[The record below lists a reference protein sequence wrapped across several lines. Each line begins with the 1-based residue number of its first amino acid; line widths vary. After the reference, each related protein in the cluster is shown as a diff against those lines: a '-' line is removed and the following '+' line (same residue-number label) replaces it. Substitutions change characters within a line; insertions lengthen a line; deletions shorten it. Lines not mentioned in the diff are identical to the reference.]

1 MLHEPKVLLPEQFL
15 LVTLMVKLAIVAV
28 LATMLV
34 RFPWF
39 RRILL
44 TEKRDWPERLVFA
57 ASLGVP
63 LTVGVLARLLLNYEA
78 ADLTLSGSFL
88 VGLMAGPYAGAIVG
102 AMAGTPAILAGE
114 WIALPFAIGCGFAGG
129 GLREICPK
137 EAIWHFSPLFFT
149 DLHRYVWR
157 FVRRLQIDWIV
168 LLLAAPISLEL
179 LRQWLGHRFGTI
191 YYPSLYHT
199 VTSAAESA
207 PSHTPPTAWLLG
219 LVVFATVLAVAIP
232 IKIWNSARI
241 EHRLQEQEKLL
252 LAARI
257 AALASQINPHFLF
270 NTLTSISSLIRSQPE
285 TARTLIVKLSGL
297 LRRLLRSQEH
307 FVTLREELEAIDE
320 YLDIEAVRF
329 GPKLTIEKSIDP
341 ASLDVVVPS
350 MLLQPLVENCIKHGL
365 SPKIGEGRILIR
377 SSRHDG
383 HSIIDII
390 DNGVGVTH
398 RDNGAGVPHGP
409 TQRANLTA
417 GSGIGLQNV
426 NERLRVIYGAN
437 YQLQLD
443 SVPGGGTC
451 ARIVIPELVVPARI
465 PA

>member
-1 MLHEPKVLLPEQFL
+1 MPHETKVLLPDQFL
-15 LVTLMVKLAIVAV
+15 LVTLMVKLAVVAI
-28 LATMLV
+28 LSTMLV

-57 ASLGVP
+57 ASLGLP

-88 VGLMAGPYAGAIVG
+88 AGLLAGPYAGAIVG
-102 AMAGTPAILAGE
+102 TMTGTPALIANE
-114 WIALPFAIGCGFAGG
+114 WAALPFAIGCGFAGG
-129 GLREICPK
+129 GLREVCPK

-157 FVRRLQIDWIV
+157 LVRRLQIDWVVI
-168 LLLAAPISLEL
+168 LLAAPVSLEV
-179 LRQWLGHRFGTI
+179 LRQVLGAKWPTRIF
-191 YYPSLYHT
+191 YH
-199 VTSAAESA
+199 EI
-207 PSHTPPTAWLLG
+207 PTAQPWLLA
-219 LVVFATVLAVAIP
+219 LVIFATVLCVAIP

-252 LAARI
+252 MAARLQ
-257 AALASQINPHFLF
+257 ALASQINPHFLF
-270 NTLTSISSLIRSQPE
+270 NTLASVQSLIRSNPE
-285 TARTLIVKLSGL
+285 TARTVIVKLSAL

-329 GPKLTIEKSIDP
+329 GPRLTIEKSIDP
-341 ASLDVVVPS
+341 ATLGIVVPS
-350 MLLQPLVENCIKHGL
+350 MLLQPLVENSIKHGL
-365 SPKIGEGRILIR
+365 SAKVGNGRILIR
-377 SSRHDG
+377 STRQNG
-383 HSIIDII
+383 HAVIDII
-390 DNGVGVTH
+390 DNGVGVGRSQGERSDLMKGT
-398 RDNGAGVPHGP
+398 
-409 TQRANLTA
+409 
-417 GSGIGLQNV
+417 GIGLQNV

-443 SVPGGGTC
+443 SVPDEGTC
-451 ARIVIPELVVPARI
+451 ARIVIPELMVPAQI
-465 PA
+465 SA